1 MSILLNG
8 ELKLDWKPT
17 ASEEGEFIRQDSQ
30 FRHWV
35 TADGAVGPS
44 GEGGFKAEAGRY
56 HLYVSHACPW
66 AHRTMIF
73 RKLKRLED
81 IIGVSV
87 VSPDMGPEG
96 WRFGGFAGATQDHI
110 HGFEYMYRVYQ
121 QAQADYSGIVTVPV
135 LYDTQQKTI
144 VNNESSEIIRM
155 FNSAFDALTGDT
167 SDYYPAALRGEID
180 AINAFV
186 YPRINNGVYRAGF
199 ATTQA
204 AYEEGFTELFA
215 ALDEI
220 EQRLSTQR
228 YLVGATL
235 TEADWRLFTTLL
247 RFDPVYVGHFKCN
260 LRRIADYPQLSNYL
274 RDLYQFP
281 GIAATV
287 DMVHIKRHYYWSHP
301 TINPTR
307 IVPQGPA
314 IDYTQPH
321 DRGRFI
327 VRN

>member
-17 ASEEGEFIRQDSQ
+17 SSAEGEFIRQDSQ

-35 TADGAVGPS
+35 TADGQPGPS
-44 GEGGFKAEAGRY
+44 GAGGFKAEAERY

-66 AHRTMIF
+66 AHRSMIF
-73 RKLKRLED
+73 RQLKKLQN
-81 IIGVSV
+81 IISVSV

-96 WRFGGFAGATQDHI
+96 WKFGGFEGATQDHLNNAD
-110 HGFEYMYRVYQ
+110 YMYQIYQ

-135 LYDTQQKTI
+135 LYDMQQKSI

-155 FNSAFDALTGDT
+155 FNSAFNALTDDQT
-167 SDYYPAALRGEID
+167 DYYPVALRPDIDEINEFIYH
-180 AINAFV
+180 A
-186 YPRINNGVYRAGF
+186 INNGVYQTGF
-199 ATTQA
+199 ATTQH
-204 AYEEGFTELFA
+204 AYDEAFVKLFA
-215 ALDEI
+215 ALDEV
-220 EQRLSTQR
+220 ERRLSSQR

-235 TEADWRLFTTLL
+235 TEADWRLFTTLV

-260 LRRIADYPQLSNYL
+260 LCRIVDYPNLSNYM
-274 RDLYQFP
+274 RDLYQRD
-281 GIAATV
+281 GIAETSN
-287 DMVHIKRHYYWSHP
+287 MMHIKRHYYWSHP

-314 IDYTQPH
+314 IDYTLPH
-321 DRGRFI
+321 DRARFE
-327 VRN
+327 